1 MMANCSGKEKK
12 KTVNRR
18 GFLKN
23 MTIGITGAG
32 MIGGQLSCA
41 GTGEKKN
48 SEEQTKEPKGMDYRP
63 LGRTGLMVSAIGLG
77 GHYDGPL
84 HKEKKSKEQWQRKA
98 VFQECIKQGINYF
111 DSNTEYERKSLRLA
125 LKSMPEVREKIFI
138 STDINDRKITG
149 AETYDFMMNKID
161 EQLNN
166 LQLPSVEVLRFT
178 PVIKRTPPERLEAA
192 IKAFKQMK
200 KQGKVKYFAIGQHD
214 PELFLEWINK
224 YDEIDIIYTPFNY
237 FAPKGAEE
245 LFPVAKKKQIG
256 VIVIKPFNKGTIF
269 DPKLIEMMTMGSGTR
284 SIMERVDNEKED
296 RKPEDLTQGTNLT
309 LAQASLR
316 YILSN
321 DNVSMVIPG
330 METVDE
336 VRENVQMGRREEIGG
351 LDKKML
357 NNYAAYFKSVLP
369 EKYQWLKNWKHV

>member
-1 MMANCSGKEKK
+1 M
-12 KTVNRR
+12 
-18 GFLKN
+18 
-23 MTIGITGAG
+23 
-32 MIGGQLSCA
+32 
-41 GTGEKKN
+41 
-48 SEEQTKEPKGMDYRP
+48 
-63 LGRTGLMVSAIGLG
+63 GLLL
-77 GHYDGPL
+77 P
-84 HKEKKSKEQWQRKA
+84 
-98 VFQECIKQGINYF
+98 
-111 DSNTEYERKSLRLA
+111 A
-125 LKSMPEVREKIFI
+125 LREKIFI

-192 IKAFKQMK
+192 IKAFNQMK

-357 NNYAAYFKSVLP
+357 ESYAAYFKSVLP

>member
-1 MMANCSGKEKK
+1 MASCSSKEKK

-23 MTIGITGAG
+23 ITYGVTAAG
-32 MIGGQLSCA
+32 MIGSQLSCA
-41 GTGEKKN
+41 SGGHKEA
-48 SEEQTKEPKGMDYRP
+48 SEEKREEHTGMDYRP

-111 DSNTEYERKSLRLA
+111 DSNTEYERKSLGLA
-125 LKSMPEVREKIFI
+125 LKSMPALREKIFI

-192 IKAFKQMK
+192 IKAFNQMK

-296 RKPEDLTQGTNLT
+296 RKPEDLTKGTNLT

-357 NNYAAYFKSVLP
+357 ESYAAYFKSVLP